1 MEMSSDERG
10 RKVELEDE
18 DETQYS
24 RAMKLED
31 LSIRIFVYV
40 HSVINSLGPFFVNTT
55 RTTKTQ
61 AQAS

>member
-1 MEMSSDERG
+1 MDMSSDERG

-31 LSIRIFVYV
+31 
-40 HSVINSLGPFFVNTT
+40 
-55 RTTKTQ
+55 
-61 AQAS
+61 